1 MTDINFKRLGLI
13 ALTLFIV
20 LGFSACKK
28 PTYNKLSEEEML
40 WLPDDEQD
48 EILLY
53 KSNFSSLT
61 QAMKINY
68 KTRGYRREGEDIYNE
83 FAQIDFIHEGD
94 TSLVHPEDKMGE
106 LLLVKNAE
114 TFAVFLQW
122 PHFPI
127 QAELTSLPVTSEVI
141 KGRLYNDIR
150 LIDASALA
158 NTRFYNSTI
167 WYSKEHGVVQW
178 EDVYGRKFQRLFN

>member
-1 MTDINFKRLGLI
+1 MIYHNINRLGIVLI
-13 ALTLFIV
+13 SFFIV
-20 LGFSACKK
+20 VGITACKK
-28 PTYNKLSEEEML
+28 TTYNKLTEEEML
-40 WLPDDEQD
+40 WMPAFEQAD
-48 EILLY
+48 IILF

-61 QAMKINY
+61 QAIKINY
-68 KTRGYRREGEDIYNE
+68 KTRGYRREGEEIYNE
-83 FAQIDFIHEGD
+83 FALAEFIHEGD
-94 TSLVHPEDKMGE
+94 TSIVHPEDKEGE

-114 TFAVFLQW
+114 AFSVFFKW

-127 QAELTSLPVTSEVI
+127 EVELTSLPVISEVI

-167 WYSKEHGVVQW
+167 WYSKEFGVIQW
-178 EDVYGRKFQRLFN
+178 EDIYGRKFQRLFD